1 MASQNPSDVNGTGFQ
16 ASSFTNTTDQHL
28 GSPAQPL
35 SDQTDQAPRGPI
47 LAPTRSIFEPSL
59 FDDLELDDSQGYTT
73 GTGPFQMDLASDGPF
88 NAYSWSAEFVPE
100 QRDTCW

>member
-1 MASQNPSDVNGTGFQ
+1 MASHNPSNVNGTGFQ
-16 ASSFTNTTDQHL
+16 ASSFPNTTDQHL
-28 GSPAQPL
+28 GSHAQPL
-35 SDQTDQAPRGPI
+35 SDQANQAPRGPI

-73 GTGPFQMDLASDGPF
+73 GTDLFQMDLASDGPF
-88 NAYSWSAEFVPE
+88 NGYSWPAESVPE